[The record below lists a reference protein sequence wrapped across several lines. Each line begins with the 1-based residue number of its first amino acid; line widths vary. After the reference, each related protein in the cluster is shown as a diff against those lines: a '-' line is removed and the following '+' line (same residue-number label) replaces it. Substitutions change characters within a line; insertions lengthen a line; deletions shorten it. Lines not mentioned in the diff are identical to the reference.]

1 MSERSEQTDNT
12 SERSEQTDNT
22 SERSEQTD
30 NTSERSE
37 QTDNTS
43 ERSEQTDN
51 TSERT
56 NSRSESVRYLSL
68 QWITELAR
76 EVSDSDQLAG
86 LADTHSIGVTQVVTD
101 GPDGTVTY
109 HLTVGNGQ
117 VWFGTGPADP
127 EDVRM
132 EQDWRTAV
140 AVATGELNAQEAFIG
155 GRIRLTGN
163 QQLLLESQP
172 VFGAL
177 DAVFSNVRQRTVY
190 S

>member
-1 MSERSEQTDNT
+1 MFWQNMDPV
-12 SERSEQTDNT
+12 
-22 SERSEQTD
+22 
-30 NTSERSE
+30 
-37 QTDNTS
+37 
-43 ERSEQTDN
+43 
-51 TSERT
+51 SERT
-56 NSRSESVRYLSL
+56 NGTESGLRYLSL
-68 QWITELAR
+68 QWITELSR
-76 EVSDSDQLAG
+76 EVADSEQLAG
-86 LADTHSIGVTQVVTD
+86 LATTHSIGVTQVVTD

-109 HLTVGNGQ
+109 HLAVRNGE
-117 VWFGTGPADP
+117 VRFGAGPADP

-132 EQDWRTAV
+132 EQDWDTAV

-177 DAVFSNVRQRTVY
+177 DLVFTTVRARTVY